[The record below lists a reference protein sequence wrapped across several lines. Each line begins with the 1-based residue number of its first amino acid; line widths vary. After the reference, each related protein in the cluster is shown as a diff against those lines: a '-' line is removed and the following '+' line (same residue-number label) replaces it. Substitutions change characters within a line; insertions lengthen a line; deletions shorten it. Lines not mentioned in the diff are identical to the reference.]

1 MDITRLLTRWSG
13 GDANAFGELMPHVYA
28 EMRKL
33 ADHYMRQER
42 PDHTLQPTALVHE
55 AFLRLAETRRS
66 AFENRVH
73 FYGAAAQAMRRVLVD
88 YARSHRS
95 QKRGDGI
102 PAVDLDQAAEVGID
116 LRLDLVAL
124 DEALDALAA
133 VAPRPAKVVEL
144 RYLRRPLHRRDRRV
158 PQDRACHRQAP
169 LGVRARLAL
178 SGVERRLN
186 LFITVIGT
194 SRALRRRTRRPPG

>member
-28 EMRKL
+28 ELRKL

-144 RYLRRPLHRRDRRV
+144 RYLGGLSIDETAAFLKIAPATVKRHWAFA
-158 PQDRACHRQAP
+158 RAWLYR
-169 LGVRARLAL
+169 AL
-178 SGVERRLN
+178 S
-186 LFITVIGT
+186 
-194 SRALRRRTRRPPG
+194 AA